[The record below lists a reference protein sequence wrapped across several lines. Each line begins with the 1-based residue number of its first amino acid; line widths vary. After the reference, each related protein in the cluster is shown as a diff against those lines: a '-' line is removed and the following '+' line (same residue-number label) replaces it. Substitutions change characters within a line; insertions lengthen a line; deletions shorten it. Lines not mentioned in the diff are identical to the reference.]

1 MNVYDPLVL
10 TGSWL
15 IIATLF
21 VQWAV
26 AAAIKAK
33 QPGAIPGKVPDDISH
48 ESLVFRTHRT
58 FMNSLENVPM
68 FLFTVGLGIV
78 LGLESAWFGYWVMLF
93 AVARIVHMVLYYA
106 IATEKNPSPR
116 SWFFV
121 LGAIAN
127 AAVLL
132 QCALFMWA

>member
-1 MNVYDPLVL
+1 MASQLSLVYLGL
-10 TGSWL
+10 WL
-15 IIATLF
+15 ILVTWL

-26 AAAIKAK
+26 AAAVKAK
-33 QPGAIPGKVPDDISH
+33 QPNAVPGKVPENISH

-58 FMNSLENVPM
+58 FMNTLENVPM
-68 FLFTVGLGIV
+68 FLASVFVALFIGI
-78 LGLESAWFGYWVMLF
+78 ESEWLGYWVILF
-93 AVARIVHMVLYYA
+93 AIARIVHMVLYYA

-127 AAVLL
+127 IAVLV
-132 QCALFMWA
+132 QIALALM

>member
-1 MNVYDPLVL
+1 MASQFSLVYLGL
-10 TGSWL
+10 WL
-15 IIATLF
+15 ILVTWL
-21 VQWAV
+21 VQWGV
-26 AAAIKAK
+26 AAAVKAK
-33 QPGAIPGKVPDDISH
+33 QPNAVPGKVPESIGH

-58 FMNSLENVPM
+58 FMNTLENAPM
-68 FLFTVGLGIV
+68 FLASVFVALFMGIDSEW
-78 LGLESAWFGYWVMLF
+78 LGYWVLLF

-127 AAVLL
+127 IAVLV
-132 QCALFMWA
+132 QIALALM